1 MTNPI
6 RNILIGKGE
15 KLISDGVWKN
25 NAKTKPLPYTVD
37 QQRALLHPSL
47 LSLKELADSVNPALA
62 PRGEICA
69 KLTLHPEFLAKS
81 YFPEVLL
88 RHSAL
93 RLLGS
98 RGLVVTPRAMVRG
111 KAPRPGQTAA
121 LIVAGTA
128 QSFETAD
135 EMLMSSAVGYR
146 PRHVEFCRLERIE
159 AFTGVDRVRVDLQR
173 YDGWL
178 EVSLHAALEDED
190 IRKAFTSFVHDAGGR
205 LNPARMRTVGGLTFV
220 PIEIVGSEPGAVIA
234 RLSDFSHLRLVR
246 NMPLI
251 TVDPEGP
258 VSLTRQ
264 LLFPSPALPREKAI
278 STDVR
283 VAIFDGGVMPGLL
296 PWVRA
301 LDAATVPP
309 SNPSD
314 IAHGTHVTSA
324 YLFGSVDEQA
334 QTLQR
339 PYTNVDHIRVLP
351 SQSKDYRVLDVIDR
365 IIDTLTAARDDG
377 RPYELANL
385 SLGPRMPIV
394 DEDPHEWTVRLDDL
408 LSLGDLFMT
417 VAVGN
422 DGLEGPDLG
431 RIQPPSDAVNC
442 FAVGA
447 SDRAGGKWQRADYSG
462 IGPGRSPGLVK
473 PDAMAHGGSSI
484 SPLQLYSPLKDELV
498 HRLGTSYSAP
508 LALRL
513 AGGLRA
519 TVKEPLSP
527 IMLHA
532 LLVSSAQM
540 SRRRHE
546 QSAVGW
552 GLLPTSMEGVLYSA
566 PDEVVVMY
574 QGSIEAGHPIR
585 ARIPLPPDLGPDA
598 EVNLRATFAYRA
610 PTDPAHPVNYTR
622 AGLLIRFQPD
632 SIKSVPFFG
641 LGMYDTEE
649 VLRRDALRWDTCLS
663 KERKMKAGDL
673 PEPSFVINYQT
684 REEGHPKKKTSNVPV
699 SDSTANEIKEI
710 LPFALVLRVK
720 VTGTV
725 DLASRVLLQYDA
737 LQEVSLRASIDLNLN
752 N

>member
-1 MTNPI
+1 MRFAELFMAKGPGFLQGLSYLGEGFDASDRLGIAHPAIQIPAGDDAIGHLAVDVDFAGAGDAVLASAEGVTEGGANGGLGHFKTPSELP
-6 RNILIGKGE
+6 LITGRCRVGGHLPWKELYRLLAAPSTMNYGFRATQH
-15 KLISDGVWKN
+15 DCPTGVKSTTDYGYPKN

-462 IGPGRSPGLVK
+462 IGPGRSPGCRSGS
-473 PDAMAHGGSSI
+473 PD
-484 SPLQLYSPLKDELV
+484 P
-498 HRLGTSYSAP
+498 
-508 LALRL
+508 
-513 AGGLRA
+513 LRA
-519 TVKEPLSP
+519 G
-527 IMLHA
+527 
-532 LLVSSAQM
+532 
-540 SRRRHE
+540 
-546 QSAVGW
+546 AV
-552 GLLPTSMEGVLYSA
+552 P
-566 PDEVVVMY
+566 
-574 QGSIEAGHPIR
+574 
-585 ARIPLPPDLGPDA
+585 
-598 EVNLRATFAYRA
+598 
-610 PTDPAHPVNYTR
+610 
-622 AGLLIRFQPD
+622 
-632 SIKSVPFFG
+632 
-641 LGMYDTEE
+641 
-649 VLRRDALRWDTCLS
+649 
-663 KERKMKAGDL
+663 ERSGC
-673 PEPSFVINYQT
+673 PCQ
-684 REEGHPKKKTSNVPV
+684 
-699 SDSTANEIKEI
+699 
-710 LPFALVLRVK
+710 
-720 VTGTV
+720 
-725 DLASRVLLQYDA
+725 
-737 LQEVSLRASIDLNLN
+737 
-752 N
+752 